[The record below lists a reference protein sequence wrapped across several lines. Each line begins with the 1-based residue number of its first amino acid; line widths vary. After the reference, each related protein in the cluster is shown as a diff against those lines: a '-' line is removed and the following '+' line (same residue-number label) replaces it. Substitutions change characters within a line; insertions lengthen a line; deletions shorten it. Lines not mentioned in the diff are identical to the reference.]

1 MLIPAT
7 IFVCIVLAFIS
18 IFLFKKSHMGRG
30 LMQRGTEA
38 DAIILNVQLTGQYV
52 KSAPQVIIQLQV
64 EPDREKSFITDIR
77 EILNFHDF
85 SLVQAGSRLRVKYN
99 PYNHKEV
106 SIIKK
111 IAVAHTDHLL
121 KVADG
126 QLDAVSEK

>member
-7 IFVCIVLAFIS
+7 ILVSIVLAFIS
-18 IFLFKKSHMGRG
+18 IFLFKKSHMGKG

-38 DAIILNVQLTGQYV
+38 DAIILSVQLTGQYV
-52 KSAPQVIIQLQV
+52 KSDPQVIIQLQV
-64 EPDREKSFITDIR
+64 EPDREKNFIADTR

-85 SLVQAGSRLRVKYN
+85 SLVQPGAKLRVKYN

-111 IAVAHTDHLL
+111 TAVAHTGHLF

-126 QLDAVSEK
+126 QLDSVSEN